1 MKNTT
6 LIIILIF
13 CLGSCQGQKKES
25 LTKNNI
31 TTILERQLEYGSP
44 TFDNPYKYEKEDLEV
59 IFPTTKKILDSSD
72 FKFPSS
78 IEFNDK
84 IKKIFSRTI
93 DLKLDSKYLYINF
106 LDKCNRTF
114 VYFLNNTFAY
124 FGIYVIKNDNYITDS
139 YAIPQIIDYKK
150 DFSISLEYE
159 KTLSIFY
166 NDEHGQ
172 QVEKRLWKDRKNLIF
187 DRQNNIQTLVNRN
200 KYLFNDNKS
209 SLVWLKT
216 HDAFFLESLI
226 KTFGY
231 VQDKDLL
238 KWVLEKNLL
247 KNGEDD
253 VEEFAK
259 ILWTRN
265 CDGKIEVHKEVFDF
279 MLTQNEIEREKYAAS
294 LLLFRDYYKN
304 TGKDLSFSELTKIR
318 AIVCYYGTKMSDNYF
333 YSFFPY
339 LHSEKYAEEFK
350 KNNYYDISDF
360 KELYE
365 DAKYGGI
372 NEPY

>member
-1 MKNTT
+1 MLLTLFNIYFTNCQRNKKVINEEDKSTQIKEILKN
-6 LIIILIF
+6 
-13 CLGSCQGQKKES
+13 
-25 LTKNNI
+25 
-31 TTILERQLEYGSP
+31 QLQFGRPNYS
-44 TFDNPYKYEKEDLEV
+44 NPYEYTNKDFEITLAIVKE
-59 IFPTTKKILDSSD
+59 ILKSKDY
-72 FKFPSS
+72 KFPSS
-78 IEFNDK
+78 EEFNK
-84 IKKIFSRTI
+84 RIKSVFKRTI
-93 DLKLDSKYLYINF
+93 DIKSESKYLYVNF
-106 LDKCNRTF
+106 LNRCDRNF
-114 VYFLNNTFAY
+114 IYFPNNIYAY
-124 FGIYVIKNDNYITDS
+124 FGVYSIKNDNYITDS
-139 YAIPQIIDYKK
+139 YALPQIINYQKMFPEIANIENYVSK
-150 DFSISLEYE
+150 SFVFENGEEVSRY
-159 KTLSIFY
+159 
-166 NDEHGQ
+166 
-172 QVEKRLWKDRKNLIF
+172 LWKDDKNLIVN
-187 DRQNNIQTLVNRN
+187 RQNNIETLVNRN

-216 HDAFFLESLI
+216 HDAFFLESLV

-238 KWVLEKNLL
+238 KWVLDKNLL
-247 KNGEDD
+247 KNSQDD

-259 ILWTRN
+259 ILGTRN

>member
-1 MKNTT
+1 MSSNVGSRKDSSKKSNTE
-6 LIIILIF
+6 IE
-13 CLGSCQGQKKES
+13 K
-25 LTKNNI
+25 
-31 TTILERQLEYGSP
+31 ILERQLKAGGYSTYYDTDYAFYEYDKTDLDISLPPIINLLFHYG
-44 TFDNPYKYEKEDLEV
+44 YKRIDEEV
-59 IFPTTKKILDSSD
+59 F
-72 FKFPSS
+72 
-78 IEFNDK
+78 
-84 IKKIFSRTI
+84 IKKIQTI
-93 DLKLDSKYLYINF
+93 FGVANRYDDIFYINSF
-106 LDKCNRTF
+106 DKCFKPQKINYYDLDGFRKDL
-114 VYFLNNTFAY
+114 YFSIENKIILNLY
-124 FGIYVIKNDNYITDS
+124 S
-139 YAIPQIIDYKK
+139 LPEIIDYQK
-150 DFSISLEYE
+150 EYPEIASKEFNFPNEVTRNGNTE
-159 KTLSIFY
+159 KIYLT
-166 NDEHGQ
+166 
-172 QVEKRLWKDRKNLIF
+172 KWKDITDLAEQRTKNIS
-187 DRQNNIQTLVNRN
+187 ILVNRN
-200 KYLFNDNKS
+200 KYLFNDSKA

-216 HDAFFLESLI
+216 HDKFFLESLV

-247 KNGEDD
+247 KNSQDD
-253 VEEFAK
+253 IEEFAK

-279 MLTQNEIEREKYAAS
+279 MLTQNEIEREKYASS
-294 LLLFRDYYKN
+294 LLLFRNDYKN

-318 AIVCYYGTKMSDNYF
+318 ALVCYYGTKMSDNYF